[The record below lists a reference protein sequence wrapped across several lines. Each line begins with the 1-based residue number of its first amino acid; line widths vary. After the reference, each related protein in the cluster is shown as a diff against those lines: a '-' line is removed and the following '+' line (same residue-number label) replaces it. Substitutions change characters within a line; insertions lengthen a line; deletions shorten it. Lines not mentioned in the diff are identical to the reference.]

1 MTRANSKKKKD
12 MAKNKKRV
20 NSQSESTAVETERQ
34 DKIELNGTVIDALPG
49 TWFKVKI
56 DGGQQE
62 VLATLSGKLRQNH
75 IHVLP
80 GDQVTV
86 EVSPYDLT
94 RGRVTWRR

>member
-1 MTRANSKKKKD
+1 VTRINKKKD

-20 NSQSESTAVETERQ
+20 NSQSESTAVEAERQ
-34 DKIELNGTVIDALPG
+34 DKIELNGTVTDALPG

-56 DGGQQE
+56 DGSQQE